1 MMFSNNNDI
10 NYEDLPVFF
19 ENFNDS
25 LKKGINPGYFEP
37 DELCEII
44 DIYFSEWK
52 IDEAKYA
59 IDYALKLY
67 PNNEELIYELL
78 LLLNDY
84 EAWNVLLT
92 LSEQYSNHNYVWSDG
107 HRLTALLHLGM
118 EEDAFQYFKKMKS
131 KYAEN
136 KEDLSVIYQAMGE
149 ALYEVDLFDASIEVI
164 DEAISII
171 GEDID
176 LLWIQLQ
183 DYVELNDK
191 ENVIEL
197 GNYIQNIN
205 PMDAEIWNRLGDIYK
220 DVGEMGKA
228 VEAYEFAQSLGLKD
242 PNNLMN
248 TIYAYEKNGNHIKA
262 LQKAEEY
269 LNEYADNY
277 LVNLLAIEI
286 CSEIEDWTKGIE
298 FAENAIKLEP
308 YVEALYLYL
317 CKFYLKLG
325 ENKKAIKALEEGIKN
340 TEDLKGEL
348 KEQLNKL
355 MNNI

>member
-1 MMFSNNNDI
+1 MFENDNNYI
-10 NYEDLPVFF
+10 NYEDFPIFF

-25 LKKGINPGYFEP
+25 LKKGINPGYFES

-44 DIYFSEWK
+44 DIYFSEK
-52 IDEAKYA
+52 RINEGKFA

-67 PNNEELIYELL
+67 PNNEDLLYELL

-84 EAWNVLLT
+84 EAWNDLLT
-92 LSEQYSNHNYVWSDG
+92 LSEQYDNLSYVWSDG
-107 HRLTALLHLGM
+107 HKLTALLHLGM
-118 EEDAFQYFKKMKS
+118 EENAFQYFKKMKS

-136 KEDLSVIYQAMGE
+136 KENLSIIYQAMGE

-164 DEAISII
+164 DEAISIV
-171 GEDID
+171 GNDID

-183 DYVELNDK
+183 DFVELDSK

-205 PMDAEIWNRLGDIYK
+205 PMDAEIWNKLGDIYK

-228 VEAYEFAQSLGLKD
+228 IEAYEFAQSLGLKD
-242 PNNLMN
+242 PNNLTN

-269 LNEYADNY
+269 LAEYSDSY
-277 LVNLLAIEI
+277 LVNLLAIDI
-286 CSEIEDWTKGIE
+286 CFEIEDWAKGVTFTK
-298 FAENAIKLEP
+298 NAIISEP
-308 YVEALYLYL
+308 YVESLYLYL

-325 ENKKAIKALEEGIKN
+325 ENKKAINALEEGIKC
-340 TEDLKGEL
+340 TKDLNGEL
-348 KEQLNKL
+348 KNQLNELK
-355 MNNI
+355 NNM